1 MRRAA
6 AVLALALAPLAT
18 AAPSP
23 GLDPDKAVTQYSV
36 DLWTTANGLPQN
48 TLTSIVQTADGYLW
62 IGSFG
67 GLTRFDGARFESFD
81 RANTPELRNSGIH
94 VLWPDEE
101 GALWIGTNGGG
112 LTRLMHGRF
121 QTWTSEQGL
130 AGDVVRAVYRDRSGR
145 LWVGTN
151 RGLTLFGE
159 GGMRS
164 YGAAHGLAN
173 PVVRAI
179 REDRD
184 GTLWVGTN
192 GGGLCRLRGEAFE
205 CLGAEAGLTSS
216 YVFAVLIDREGTLWV
231 GTNGGGLFRR
241 EGERFRQFGAAQGLA
256 SDVVW
261 ALFEDSLGS
270 LWVGTYGGGLYRRE
284 GDRFSAI
291 RAASGLSS
299 DFVRALWQDHE
310 GSLWVGTYTGGLNR
324 LRDGKFTVWTTREG
338 LPVDIVK
345 PVLASRDGGVHLGTS
360 GGGLASLR
368 DGRVSVPAVW
378 RGLPNDFVQA
388 LHEDADGTLWAGTN
402 GGGLVRL
409 GRGGR
414 RVFTTRDG
422 LPDDHISTVTRD
434 RDGVL
439 WIGTNASGIARYDG
453 RRFTTLGR
461 DEGLGSNLV
470 MCTLVDRE
478 NGVWIGT
485 DGGGLTRIHG
495 GVTRTFTSAD
505 GLPSDNVLSLFQ
517 DAEGLLW
524 AGTSGGG
531 LALHSRGRFVS
542 FSTRDGLRED
552 VVFAILQDGKGDL
565 WLSGNAGISRVS
577 RASLLA
583 RERDRSLPLEVSSYG
598 IADGMKSNECS
609 GISQP
614 AGTRTS
620 DGRLWFPTTKGV
632 VAIDPAAIPTNAV
645 PPPVRIEDLQAGS
658 RFYAGE
664 GTIELPPGAS
674 SWEIRYTALSLVAPS
689 KVRFR
694 YRLEGYDESWVDAG
708 NRREAFYTQV
718 PPGRYVFRVAA
729 ANNDGLWNEEGAR
742 LELELLPRFRET
754 RLFYL
759 LIALGLLGA
768 AGLVYSLRVRRL
780 EQRRRELEALV
791 LARTAELREQTLRTE
806 NAREEAE
813 RLRDR
818 AERQREIAQ
827 RANTVKTE
835 VLSIA
840 AHDLKNPLQMVL
852 GYSDMAEQKL
862 PPDSPVLE
870 FVRPILASARRMLEI
885 IDRLLDTAA
894 LEAGRIPLRQE
905 VVDLRALAREV
916 AEAHRAASLQK
927 GQQIAVDVEGPAL
940 VRGDE
945 GRLYEVLENLVS
957 NAIKYS
963 PLGAPI
969 RVCVTQTGSRVRCVV
984 EDSGPGL
991 SEADRERLFGRFQRL
1006 TAKPTAGESSTGL
1019 GLAIV
1024 KELVEL
1030 HGGSV
1035 RAESDGPGKGSRFVI
1050 ELEAVDPL
1058 GLPGA
1063 PPDPRSGARPRA
1075 GH

>member
-1 MRRAA
+1 M
-6 AVLALALAPLAT
+6 LAPLT
-18 AAPSP
+18 GAAAAP
-23 GLDPDKAVTQYSV
+23 GLDPGKAVTQYSV

-62 IGSFG
+62 IASFG
-67 GLTRFDGARFESFD
+67 GLTRFDGARFETFD
-81 RANTPELRNSGIH
+81 RANTPQLRNSGIH
-94 VLWPDEE
+94 TLWPDAD
-101 GALWIGTNGGG
+101 GTLWVGTNGGG
-112 LTRLMHGRF
+112 LTRLAHGRF
-121 QTWTSEQGL
+121 QTWTSDEGL
-130 AGDVVRAVYRDRSGR
+130 AGDVVRAIYRDRRGR

-151 RGLTLFGE
+151 SGLTLFEE
-159 GGMRS
+159 GAMRS
-164 YGAAHGLAN
+164 YATAQGLAN

-192 GGGLCRLRGEAFE
+192 GGGLCRLRGERFE
-205 CLGAEAGLTSS
+205 CLGAEAGLTNA

-241 EGERFRQFGAAQGLA
+241 EGERFRRFGAAQGLA

-261 ALFEDSLGS
+261 ALYEDSLGS

-284 GDRFSAI
+284 GERFAAI

-338 LPVDIVK
+338 LPADIVK
-345 PVLASRDGGVHLGTS
+345 PVLAARDGGVHLGTS
-360 GGGLASLR
+360 GGGLARLR
-368 DGRVSVPAVW
+368 DGRVSVPSGW

-388 LHEDADGTLWAGTN
+388 LHEDSDGTLWAGTN

-409 GRGGR
+409 GRGER

-434 RDGVL
+434 HDGVL
-439 WIGTNASGIARYDG
+439 WIGTNASGVARYDG
-453 RRFTTLGR
+453 KRFTTLGR
-461 DEGLGSNLV
+461 DEGLASNLV

-505 GLPSDNVLSLFQ
+505 GLPSDNVLSLFE
-517 DAEGLLW
+517 DAQGSLW

-531 LALHSRGRFVS
+531 LALHANGRFVS

-552 VVFAILQDGKGDL
+552 VVFAILQDGVGDL

-583 RERDRSLPLEVSSYG
+583 RERDRAAPLRVISYG
-598 IADGMKSNECS
+598 IADGLKSNECS

-614 AGTRTS
+614 AGARTS

-632 VAIDPAAIPTNAV
+632 VAIDPAAIPMNAV
-645 PPPVRIEDLQAGS
+645 PPPVRIEDLQAGG
-658 RFYAGE
+658 RRYGAE
-664 GTIELPPGAS
+664 AAIELPPGAS
-674 SWEIRYTALSLVAPS
+674 SWEIRYTALSMVAPS

-694 YRLEGYDESWVDAG
+694 YRLEGYDEGWVEAG

-718 PPGRYVFRVAA
+718 PPGRYAFRVAA
-729 ANNDGLWNEEGAR
+729 ANDDGLWNDEGAQLLVELRPR
-742 LELELLPRFRET
+742 LHQT
-754 RLFYL
+754 RLFYAL
-759 LIALGLLGA
+759 AALGLLGA
-768 AGLVYSLRVRRL
+768 AGLAYSLRVRRL
-780 EQRRRELEALV
+780 EARRRELEAQV

-806 NAREEAE
+806 HAREEAE

-827 RANTVKTE
+827 RANGVKTE

-840 AHDLKNPLQMVL
+840 AHDLKNPLQMIQ
-852 GYSDMAEQKL
+852 GYAELAEQKAGADASL
-862 PPDSPVLE
+862 LE
-870 FVRPILASARRMLEI
+870 FVRTIQASVRRMLEL
-885 IDRLLDTAA
+885 IDQLLDTAA

-905 VVDLRALAREV
+905 LVDLQALAREV
-916 AEAHRAASLQK
+916 VEVNRSAALQK
-927 GQQIAVDVEGPAL
+927 GQQLALDDGAAAL

-945 GRLYEVLENLVS
+945 GRLYEVLENLLN

-969 RVCVTQTGSRVRCVV
+969 RVRVTQSGSRVCCAV

-991 SEADRERLFGRFQRL
+991 SEQDRERLFGRFQRL
-1006 TAKPTAGESSTGL
+1006 TAKPTAGESATGL

-1050 ELEAVDPL
+1050 ELESVDPHAV
-1058 GLPGA
+1058 PG
-1063 PPDPRSGARPRA
+1063 PGESSRPGARPVA
-1075 GH
+1075 GP